1 MTKNADIVKYKHSGY
16 GIGFDRKGS
25 QVDIGV
31 GKKVIMFGVDMN
43 SSPHILTLDK
53 SSTQGLEHRLTV
65 EKIYSIDFTEN
76 KKKVCLSL
84 HYNGG
89 NSYLFVNDTEIIQ
102 SKWFWSCSNSIMSR
116 KHFKRLNWVEKWKKN
131 WLNGYVYDFS
141 CDYDAIAVDDI
152 LNIHKY
158 LMKKNNMM

>member
-16 GIGFDRKGS
+16 GIGFDRKES

-89 NSYLFVNDTEIIQ
+89 NSYLFVNDTEITQ